1 MIPLWTWYLQQ
12 NGSWC
17 FSYLGYPHRVGF
29 TVAISF
35 TMVSLTSL
43 VASVYLHFCTYHHA
57 FKLIFRFAHT
67 NPLHMDVFQ
76 SVVRFEVEVVAMTAA
91 LLGSKEKASG
101 GQICGNMTSGGTE
114 SILLAVKTSRDYM
127 KAKRGITRP
136 EMYVYSCL
144 SCLFSS
150 NLFLIWELFM
160 EIIFFQA

>member
-1 MIPLWTWYLQQ
+1 
-12 NGSWC
+12 
-17 FSYLGYPHRVGF
+17 
-29 TVAISF
+29 
-35 TMVSLTSL
+35 MVSLTSL
-43 VASVYLHFCTYHHA
+43 VASVYLHFCTYHHT

-150 NLFLIWELFM
+150 NLFLI
-160 EIIFFQA
+160 